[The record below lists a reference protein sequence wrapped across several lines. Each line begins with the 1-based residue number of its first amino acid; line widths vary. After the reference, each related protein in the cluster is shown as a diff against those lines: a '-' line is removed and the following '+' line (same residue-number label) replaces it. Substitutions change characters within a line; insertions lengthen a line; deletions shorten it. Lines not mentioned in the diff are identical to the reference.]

1 MNDSGPDPDMDPTRV
16 DIQNPR
22 PDLIPDFYAQSLIL
36 TPRQE
41 PDFRTLIWSQHQHLN
56 QDPTP
61 KLDTWTETQHHNRD
75 STFISRSNP
84 DLRPDF

>member
-1 MNDSGPDPDMDPTRV
+1 MNDSGPDPDMDPTRL

-41 PDFRTLIWSQHQHLN
+41 PDFRTLI
-56 QDPTP
+56 
-61 KLDTWTETQHHNRD
+61 
-75 STFISRSNP
+75 
-84 DLRPDF
+84 